1 MIKLSIEFN
10 KIKIFIAIILS
21 ALAVY
26 MQVKI
31 GLNLKVVALIV
42 AMMLL
47 ISIIK
52 IELDNRFAWLWSTL
66 AISASAAFSVL
77 SVQYLLL
84 DSYNFHYTQKKVWL
98 LNILLVS
105 IIYVI
110 LLLISRRLS
119 LSCIIAHLFLI
130 LVGFADYYVYQFRGV
145 EMTVLDISSA
155 HLGLKVAQN
164 YHFTLDTHG
173 AYILLAAFAFV
184 LFFSGIKVR
193 FEKRLPLTIGSL
205 AVAIAL
211 AAIVLFGAKDMEV
224 NSWQLKGTF
233 FNGYFLN
240 QVLIIRDS
248 RVSKPD
254 GYSEKAIEEIAS
266 GYPERS
272 SAYSQSDTDKPTI
285 IAIMNESFSDLR
297 ILGEGLDTGIDIM
310 PFYDS
315 LRENTI
321 KGWAL
326 SSVYGAKTPNSEW
339 EFLTGNTM
347 AFMPEGSIPYMQY
360 INSDTNTLVT
370 TLENEGYT
378 TMAMHPYDPSGWKR
392 YSVYPLFGFDEIY
405 FEEEFDKSDIMR
417 EYISDLGMYK
427 EIIEKYEA
435 RDKDKPLFM
444 WNVTMQN
451 HGGYGD
457 VYEGF
462 EQYVKSNT
470 GMFDVDQFLQLMH
483 ESDKAL
489 EMLITYF
496 ESVEEPVEIIFF
508 GDHQPRLGDD
518 FYPFVTGK
526 DMDDF
531 DLKEKETIYT
541 VPFFIW
547 TNYDTDEQE
556 VDMTSFNYLSTMAL
570 QRANIDLPVYNQFLA
585 KVMEVIPAINSQG
598 YYSKADQQYK
608 TLDQAG
614 GEEEKIISDYRILE
628 YNAVFGKEK
637 RNSYIFPF
645 LKDE

>member
-1 MIKLSIEFN
+1 
-10 KIKIFIAIILS
+10 
-21 ALAVY
+21 
-26 MQVKI
+26 
-31 GLNLKVVALIV
+31 
-42 AMMLL
+42 
-47 ISIIK
+47 
-52 IELDNRFAWLWSTL
+52 
-66 AISASAAFSVL
+66 
-77 SVQYLLL
+77 
-84 DSYNFHYTQKKVWL
+84 
-98 LNILLVS
+98 
-105 IIYVI
+105 
-110 LLLISRRLS
+110 
-119 LSCIIAHLFLI
+119 
-130 LVGFADYYVYQFRGV
+130 
-145 EMTVLDISSA
+145 
-155 HLGLKVAQN
+155 
-164 YHFTLDTHG
+164 
-173 AYILLAAFAFV
+173 
-184 LFFSGIKVR
+184 
-193 FEKRLPLTIGSL
+193 
-205 AVAIAL
+205 
-211 AAIVLFGAKDMEV
+211 
-224 NSWQLKGTF
+224 
-233 FNGYFLN
+233 
-240 QVLIIRDS
+240 
-248 RVSKPD
+248 
-254 GYSEKAIEEIAS
+254 
-266 GYPERS
+266 
-272 SAYSQSDTDKPTI
+272 
-285 IAIMNESFSDLR
+285 
-297 ILGEGLDTGIDIM
+297 
-310 PFYDS
+310 
-315 LRENTI
+315 
-321 KGWAL
+321 
-326 SSVYGAKTPNSEW
+326 
-339 EFLTGNTM
+339 
-347 AFMPEGSIPYMQY
+347 
-360 INSDTNTLVT
+360 
-370 TLENEGYT
+370 
-378 TMAMHPYDPSGWKR
+378 
-392 YSVYPLFGFDEIY
+392 
-405 FEEEFDKSDIMR
+405 
-417 EYISDLGMYK
+417 MYK

-508 GDHQPRLGDD
+508 GDHQPILGDE

-547 TNYDTDEQE
+547 TNYDTGEQE